1 MDAALA
7 AGRAAQSG
15 QGSSSLAASLLESES
30 PSPAMDL
37 ADLRALELEE
47 QDLEAQDSVHREH
60 EIQQIA
66 TDTVAVQSI
75 FQDLARYTAEQREQV
90 DNVGEQV
97 TVSHQRAERGVGALL
112 SSQRTQRGTVGCMS
126 KLLIFMTV
134 LAVIVSIFVILK
146 ARD

>member
-1 MDAALA
+1 
-7 AGRAAQSG
+7 
-15 QGSSSLAASLLESES
+15 
-30 PSPAMDL
+30 MDL